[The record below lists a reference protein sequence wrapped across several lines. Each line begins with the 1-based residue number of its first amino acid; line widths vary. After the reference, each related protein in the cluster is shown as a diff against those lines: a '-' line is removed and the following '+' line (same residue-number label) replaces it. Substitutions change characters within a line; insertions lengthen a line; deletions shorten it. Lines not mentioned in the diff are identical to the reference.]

1 MINAY
6 NQSLL
11 PMLQLLLRTFDWLMA
26 PDLMRAEWKS
36 STKAAG
42 AQSVMTGGI
51 YVLDKSSAGV

>member
-51 YVLDKSSAGV
+51 YVLDK